1 MKKRLLAISLS
12 ANLLLLAL
20 CGWLWFAP
28 ATSFPIAVPDCI
40 PDFSYAGQLRLPS
53 NTVFLPDDDE
63 IYDQIYSVRFQF
75 LVRVHGTGEYE
86 GFDQLRVKRTF
97 LRPTEHFNNFYL
109 LRFCPEDGHWWLL
122 YGPDHAERTYSSIHT
137 GEDECEYWV
146 PSGLIAEPGRY
157 MLTFPE
163 QYGRGCIGLCEFELN

>member
-28 ATSFPIAVPDCI
+28 ARSFPIAVPDCT
-40 PDFSYAGQLRLPS
+40 PDFAYAGQLRLPADAI
-53 NTVFLPDDDE
+53 FQPDDDE

-75 LVRVHGTGEYE
+75 LERIHGDGEYE
-86 GFDQLRVKRTF
+86 GFDLLRVKHTF

-109 LRFCPEDGHWWLL
+109 LRFCPEDGYWWLI
-122 YGPDHAERTYSSIHT
+122 YGTSCMERAYSSPHT
-137 GEDECEYWV
+137 GEDEWEYRV
-146 PSGLIAEPGRY
+146 PSGLLTEPGRY
-157 MLTFPE
+157 MLIFP
-163 QYGRGCIGLCEFELN
+163 QTGIGLCEFELN